1 MLTAILNIKFLP
13 EVIYLINNKRITL
26 LWRLICLLLFVMHV
40 FRTWLILSNYN
51 QEMFGFG
58 RITYI
63 ESQLNVYILSVC
75 KHFLF
80 CHSITHILSNTLY
93 LK

>member
-63 ESQLNVYILSVC
+63 ESQLNVYILSVY